1 MIKELVRWVHITGLF
16 HNGNLLFFR
25 EQWGVTLSV
34 SVLHHEDGA
43 NEEENDDNQNTTDRH
58 KDVGHNIVGVAEVTL
73 VSIYTGGEE
82 EMLMEHTFQTRA
94 YLNFTEGAI
103 ILRNTI
109 SQCTLISGCLSSTL
123 VYYFQ
128 PWCIILG
135 THHILTP

>member
-1 MIKELVRWVHITGLF
+1 MIKELVRWVHITSLF

-25 EQWGVTLSV
+25 EQWDVTLSV

-58 KDVGHNIVGVAEVTL
+58 KDVCHNIVGVVEVTL

-94 YLNFTEGAI
+94 YLNFCEGAT
-103 ILRNTI
+103 ILCNTI
-109 SQCTLISGCLSSTL
+109 SQCTSIWVCLFSTL
-123 VYYFQ
+123 VYYFGY
-128 PWCIILG
+128 PLY
-135 THHILTP
+135 TDPMTS